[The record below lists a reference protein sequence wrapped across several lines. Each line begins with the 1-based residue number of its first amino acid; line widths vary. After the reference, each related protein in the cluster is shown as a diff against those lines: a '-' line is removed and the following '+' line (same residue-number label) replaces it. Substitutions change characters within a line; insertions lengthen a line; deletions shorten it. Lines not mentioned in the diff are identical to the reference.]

1 MLPIRLVRG
10 FLGPRKATFLKNIV
24 ERNRDRKIV
33 YLINEFS
40 AHDVDGA
47 IVSAEN
53 PNVVSIPGGSI
64 FCKCL
69 VTEFIGQLSKIA
81 TEAGETPANRTA
93 GVPPAQEEDAARRI
107 DGVVIEASGMANPKV
122 IEQMLVETKLNQH
135 FRLATIISVIDPNSF
150 LKLRHTLPNI
160 IAQIEASDVVLINK
174 IDCNPP
180 EKIEETLSVVQALN
194 PMVERMQTVQCD
206 VDLDLF
212 SEHPTTFDGAGISR
226 GLHGEYAKCR
236 DPNYET
242 FVTEQPFD
250 GDALEAF
257 VLEHTDDIYRVK
269 GVLVDEFFD
278 YSTAGVIRTPHSD
291 LKPASHAGDLGALA
305 WIIKGGAAEKI
316 TRTLN
321 ELLRKPF
328 LSQTSPGVRKKAFRS
343 SSH

>member
-1 MLPIRLVRG
+1 MLPICLVTG
-10 FLGPRKATFLKNIV
+10 FLGTGKTTFLKNIV
-24 ERNRDRKIV
+24 ARNRDRKIV

-81 TEAGETPANRTA
+81 TM
-93 GVPPAQEEDAARRI
+93 AQETAPSETSPYLGGQGSGVGRVLRTSRI

-122 IEQMLVETKLNQH
+122 IEEMLVETKLDKH

-160 IAQIEASDVVLINK
+160 LAQIEASDVVLINK
-174 IDCNPP
+174 TDCNPP
-180 EKIEETLSVVQALN
+180 EKIEEADRAVQELSPAA
-194 PMVERMQTVQCD
+194 ERIQTIQCD

-212 SEHPTTFDGAGISR
+212 GQHVSR
-226 GLHGEYAKCR
+226 GLQGEYAKCR

-242 FVTEQPFD
+242 FVTEQAFD
-250 GDALEAF
+250 GDALETF
-257 VLEHTDDIYRVK
+257 VLEHSEEIYRVK
-269 GVLVDEFFD
+269 GTLADEFFD
-278 YSTAGVIRTPHSD
+278 YSTAGVIRTPQ
-291 LKPASHAGDLGALA
+291 AGSEPALA
-305 WIIKGGAAEKI
+305 WIVKGGSAENITAA
-316 TRTLN
+316 LC
-321 ELLRKPF
+321 
-328 LSQTSPGVRKKAFRS
+328 AF
-343 SSH
+343 